1 MTGIPGLEFS
11 DPALEGAIRSGL
23 DRVEHSLLAAVSS
36 DFPLVAEAARHLV
49 EAGGKRFR
57 PVLTLLAA
65 HFGAEPDSDRV
76 VAASVVVELTHL
88 GTLYH
93 DDVMDEATVR
103 RGAVSANARWGN
115 AVAILTGD
123 FLFARASDVL
133 ADLGPE
139 AVRIQARTFARLVT
153 GQIRET
159 AGRTGEADPVEHYL
173 SVLADKT
180 GSLIATSALL
190 GAYLSGAEPG
200 TQEGL
205 RRYGETIG
213 VAFQISDDL
222 LDVASDPAESGK
234 TPGTDLREGVRTLP
248 VLYALASADP
258 AETRLR
264 ELLSGPLTD
273 NGRHAEALS
282 LLRRSPAMTAAR
294 DVLASYADSARAEL
308 AGLPDLP
315 ARRALESL
323 ADFVLARTS

>member
-11 DPALEGAIRSGL
+11 DPELEGAIRSGL
-23 DRVEHSLLAAVSS
+23 DRVEHALREAVSS
-36 DFPLVAEAARHLV
+36 DFPLAAEAARHLV
-49 EAGGKRFR
+49 QAGGKRFR
-57 PVLTLLAA
+57 PVLTLLAS
-65 HFGAEPDSDRV
+65 HFGAEPDSDQV

-115 AVAILTGD
+115 ALAILTGD
-123 FLFARASDVL
+123 FLFARASAVL

-159 AGRTGEADPVEHYL
+159 AGSGETDPVEHYL
-173 SVLADKT
+173 AVLADKT
-180 GSLIATSALL
+180 GSLIATSALF
-190 GAYLSGAEPG
+190 GAHLSGAEPE
-200 TQEGL
+200 TEEGL

-213 VAFQISDDL
+213 VAFQLSDDL
-222 LDVASDPAESGK
+222 LDVAADPAESGK

-258 AETRLR
+258 AEARLR
-264 ELLSGPLTD
+264 ELLAGPLTD
-273 NGRHAEALS
+273 DGRLAEALY
-282 LLRRSPAMTAAR
+282 LLRSSPAMTAAR

-308 AGLPDLP
+308 AGLPDVP

-323 ADFVLARTS
+323 ADFVLDRTS